1 MADFLSNT
9 DTFTW
14 SMESDPRLR
23 STIVSLVL
31 LDRTPNWDKLVERFD
46 LLSRTMPIFRKR
58 VTASPVPAPP
68 RWKLDADFD
77 LAFHLRRVTAP
88 QPGTMDTLLDMA
100 RVAAMADFD
109 RARPLWEVTLIDGLA
124 DGGAA
129 LLCKLH
135 HALTDGIGAIQI
147 AMTLFDRTEESHDR
161 RLMPSTPIPTAAGPL
176 SGIRDMMSYDAG
188 LATAVLTASL
198 RAAPALLVNGIR
210 RPVQTLSAVGSALAS
225 VYRTVRPISQPGSPI
240 MRDRGKVRRLA
251 ALNVSTDTL
260 HRAGA
265 IAGGSLND
273 AFIAAITG
281 GLRRYHE
288 KHGKSVGDLSVS
300 MPISLRTADDPV
312 GGNRVTLMRFDVPAA
327 IADSAE
333 RIRAIHD
340 RTLKMRSEKSLSY
353 TQAIAGALNLVPR
366 SYIGSVLRHVD
377 FVASDVP
384 GIPIPVFLAGAAV
397 RMQYAF
403 APTIGAALN
412 VTLLSYV
419 DTCAIGINMD
429 TSAIPD
435 PEVLYN
441 CLVAGFDDVLAL
453 AG

>member
-1 MADFLSNT
+1 MADFMRNT
-9 DTFTW
+9 DAFTW

-23 STIVSLVL
+23 STIVSVVL
-31 LDRTPNWDKLVERFD
+31 LDRTPNWEQLVERFD
-46 LLSRTMPIFRKR
+46 LLSRTMPIFRQR
-58 VTASPVPAPP
+58 VTPSPVPAPP
-68 RWKLDADFD
+68 RWQLDADFD

-135 HALTDGIGAIQI
+135 HALTDGIGAVQI
-147 AMTLFDRTEESHDR
+147 AMTLYDRTEAGDDR
-161 RLMPSTPIPTAAGPL
+161 RPMPSMPIATAAGPL
-176 SGIRDMMSYDAG
+176 SDVRDMMSYDTG
-188 LATAVLTASL
+188 LATAILTASL
-198 RAAPALLVNGIR
+198 KAAPALLVNSIR
-210 RPVQTLSAVGSALAS
+210 RPVETISAVGSTLAS
-225 VYRTVRPISQPGSPI
+225 IYRTVRPMSQPGSPI
-240 MRDRGKVRRLA
+240 MRDRGKIRRLA
-251 ALNVSTDTL
+251 ALNVSTEAL

-265 IAGGSLND
+265 DAGGSLND

-300 MPISLRTADDPV
+300 MPISLRTDDDPV

-327 IADSAE
+327 ITDPAQ
-333 RIRAIHD
+333 RIRGIHD
-340 RTLKMRSEKSLSY
+340 RTVKMRGEKSLSY
-353 TQAIAGALNLVPR
+353 TQSIAGMLNLMPR
-366 SYIGSVLRHVD
+366 WYIGSVLRHVD

-435 PEVLYN
+435 PEVLYD

-453 AG
+453 AK

>member
-1 MADFLSNT
+1 MADFLRNT
-9 DTFTW
+9 DAFLW

-58 VTASPVPAPP
+58 VTPSPAPAPP
-68 RWKLDADFD
+68 RWKLDTDFD

-88 QPGTMDTLLDMA
+88 HPATMDTLLDMA

-147 AMTLFDRTEESHDR
+147 AMTLFDRTEECDDR
-161 RLMPSTPIPTAAGPL
+161 LLMPSMPIPTTAGPL
-176 SGIRDMMSYDAG
+176 SGVRDMMSYDTG

-198 RAAPALLVNGIR
+198 KAVPALLVNSVR
-210 RPVQTLSAVGSALAS
+210 RPVETLSAVGSAMAS
-225 VYRTVRPISQPGSPI
+225 IYRTVRPLSHPGSPI
-240 MRDRGKVRRLA
+240 MRDRGKIRRVA
-251 ALNVSTDTL
+251 ALDVSTEAL

-265 IAGGSLND
+265 VAGGSLND

-288 KHGKSVGDLSVS
+288 KHGARVGDLSVS
-300 MPISLRTADDPV
+300 MPISLRTDDDPV
-312 GGNRVTLMRFDVPAA
+312 GGNRVTLMRFDLPAA
-327 IADSAE
+327 IADPGE

-340 RTLKMRSEKSLSY
+340 LTIKMRKEKSLSY
-353 TQAIAGALNLVPR
+353 TQAIAGVLNLVPR
-366 SYIGSVLRHVD
+366 WYIGSVLRNID

-435 PEVLYN
+435 PEVLYD
-441 CLVAGFDDVLAL
+441 CLVAGFDDVLAV
-453 AG
+453 AN